1 MQIRF
6 HPAASKELDRAV
18 DWYIQEAGSR
28 IAAGFVEDFDHLLA
42 LIQDHPQIGVLEKS
56 GARKLVFRRYPYTLV
71 YCLQDSFVIILA
83 VAHHSRRP
91 EYWAGRR

>member
-1 MQIRF
+1 MQVRL
-6 HPAASKELDRAV
+6 HPAAAKELDRAL
-18 DWYIQEAGSR
+18 DWYIQEAGQR
-28 IAAGFVEDFDHLLA
+28 IAAGLIEDFDHLLV
-42 LIQDHPQIGVLEKS
+42 LIQDHPQIGALEKS

-71 YCLQDSFVIILA
+71 YRVRDSSVIILA

>member
-6 HPAASKELDRAV
+6 HPAAGKELNRAV
-18 DWYIQEAGSR
+18 DWYIQEAGQR
-28 IAAGFVEDFDHLLA
+28 IAAGLVEDFNHLLA

-71 YCLQDSFVIILA
+71 YRVQDSAIVVLA

-91 EYWAGRR
+91 EYWTGRR